1 MDPNAVLNR
10 VMRLARL
17 DTTVFD
23 EVKDDINETVPAIVV
38 AAVSWLL
45 AGVGAWLYWT
55 VATDLEPESVFLN
68 TVLLGTIFGV
78 VLYFAAIAIA
88 YVVIVQMYKI
98 QADIQSMIRTGGYAA
113 IPMAAS
119 VLMLLP
125 ILWPVFAIVPI
136 ALLFVMMIYAVQAST
151 NAESSQVVVA
161 SLIGFA
167 VMVLVLG
174 FIALQVT
181 GDTDAPIGAGVFGT
195 LVDYSS

>member
-10 VMRLARL
+10 IMRLAKL

-23 EVKDDINETVPAIVV
+23 EVKDDINETIPAVVV
-38 AAVSWLL
+38 AALSWLL
-45 AGVGAWLYWT
+45 AGIGAWLYWT
-55 VATDLEPESVFLN
+55 VATDIEPENIFLN
-68 TVLLGTIFGV
+68 TVLLGTIFGA

-88 YVVIVQMYKI
+88 YVVIVQLYKV

-113 IPMAAS
+113 IPMAAC

-125 ILWPVFAIVPI
+125 VLWPVFAIVPL
-136 ALLFVMMIYAVQAST
+136 ALLLVMMIYAVQAST
-151 NAESSQVVVA
+151 NADSSQVVVA
-161 SLIGFA
+161 SMLGFT

-181 GDTDAPIGAGVFGT
+181 GDTDAPIGAGLFGT
-195 LVDYSS
+195 LVDYS

>member
-10 VMRLARL
+10 VMRLAKL

-23 EVKDDINETVPAIVV
+23 EVKDDINETIPAIVV

-45 AGVGAWLYWT
+45 AGIGAWLYWT
-55 VATDLEPESVFLN
+55 VATDLEPENIFLN
-68 TVLLGTIFGV
+68 TVVLGTIFGA

-88 YVVIVQMYKI
+88 YVVIVQMYKV
-98 QADIQSMIRTGGYAA
+98 QADIQSMIRTGCYAA
-113 IPMAAS
+113 IPMAAC

-125 ILWPVFAIVPI
+125 VLWPIFAIVPL
-136 ALLFVMMIYAVQAST
+136 ALLLVMMIYAVQAST
-151 NAESSQVVVA
+151 NADSSQVVVA
-161 SLIGFA
+161 SLLGFT

-181 GDTDAPIGAGVFGT
+181 GDTDAPIGAGLFGT
-195 LVDYSS
+195 LVDYS

>member
-10 VMRLARL
+10 IMRLARL

-23 EVKDDINETVPAIVV
+23 EVKDDINETVPAIIV

-45 AGVGAWLYWT
+45 AGIGAWLYWT
-55 VATDLEPESVFLN
+55 IATDLEPENVFLN
-68 TVLLGTIFGV
+68 TVVLGTIFGA

-88 YVVIVQMYKI
+88 YVIIVQMYKV

-125 ILWPVFAIVPI
+125 VLWPVFAIVPI

-181 GDTDAPIGAGVFGT
+181 GDLDAPIGAGIFGSLYDFT
-195 LVDYSS
+195 V